1 MDGGTASKL
10 PPPSSPYLCRR
21 GGWHATYRS
30 MKNKTCQMGVS
41 SLSANIQHVTLGS
54 IGNTPIAHPQVA
66 KGMKN
71 SVTGQRMMMMVMM
84 MMISDIL
91 YLHSLT

>member
-1 MDGGTASKL
+1 MQPSK
-10 PPPSSPYLCRR
+10 
-21 GGWHATYRS
+21 
-30 MKNKTCQMGVS
+30 MKNKTCQMGMS

-91 YLHSLT
+91 YVHSLM

>member
-1 MDGGTASKL
+1 MQPSK
-10 PPPSSPYLCRR
+10 
-21 GGWHATYRS
+21 
-30 MKNKTCQMGVS
+30 MKNKTCQMGTS

-54 IGNTPIAHPQVA
+54 IGNTPIAHPQVS

-84 MMISDIL
+84 MIISDIL
-91 YLHSLT
+91 YVHSLM